1 MGKNVERAK
10 EMLPAIILT
19 ILSMIQALALELY
32 WTRLVESELLWQG
45 GIDSLLFWL
54 QAVAVLVGIVLVW
67 LVHVSF
73 VLRFTWLPSLEDMVI
88 PFIIGIL
95 EFAMIDLMHPEF
107 VGLWMLLLA
116 AVFAVSIAASHFT
129 MRRARREPE
138 NDYFFRGMSPGTWRD
153 YRHSIAAVAELI
165 SFGLVICFLP
175 VGDLVA
181 VLGLFVALAA
191 LGYQTRQTR
200 RYWMHSVG
208 SDNPDETGTGEPQ
221 VGL

>member
-32 WTRLVESELLWQG
+32 WSRLVESELLWQG
-45 GIDSLLFWL
+45 GITSLLFWL
-54 QAVAVLVGIVLVW
+54 QAVAVLIGIVLIW

-88 PFIIGIL
+88 PFVIGIL
-95 EFAMIDLMHPEF
+95 EFAMIDLMHPDF
-107 VGLWMLLLA
+107 LGVWMLLLA

-138 NDYFFRGMSPGTWRD
+138 NDYFFSAVEPGSWRD
-153 YRHSIAAVAELI
+153 YRHSISVVAAI
-165 SFGLVICFLP
+165 TFFGLMIHFLP
-175 VGDLVA
+175 VGEMVG
-181 VLGLFVALAA
+181 VVGLLVALAS
-191 LGYQTRQTR
+191 LGYQMRQTR
-200 RYWMHSVG
+200 RYWMHSVVPG
-208 SDNPDETGTGEPQ
+208 SPQQGSTGEPPADQ
-221 VGL
+221 